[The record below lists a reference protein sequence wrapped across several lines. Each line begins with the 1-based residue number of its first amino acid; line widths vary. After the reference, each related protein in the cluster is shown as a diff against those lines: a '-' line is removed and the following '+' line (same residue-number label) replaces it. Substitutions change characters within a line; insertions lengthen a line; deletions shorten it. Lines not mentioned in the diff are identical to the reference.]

1 MEGIILLNR
10 SELIENI
17 ETMFT
22 EEKNRLIIVSPFN
35 NKEKNTIL
43 LEKLSKSNACI
54 HLFFRESTDNKD
66 KNKIIKFKDAFN
78 KINFFEIKNLHA
90 KAYISTKETIV
101 SSMNLNGNDSNFE
114 FGLKFDNTI
123 YSELYKKIINE
134 LKILLENNK
143 YDKNIIE
150 DSEIYLEYDE
160 YNRTRQ
166 DSPILNMKYLYRAI
180 MKKNNK
186 DWVKKEEY
194 NDDIYK
200 KVSSQMIKKFK
211 FDETN
216 FYKYEKVLKR
226 QTELDKEKYKYGINN
241 ITID

>member
-1 MEGIILLNR
+1 MESIILLNR

-17 ETMFT
+17 KTMFT

-43 LEKLSKSNACI
+43 LEKLLKSNARI
-54 HLFFRESTDNKD
+54 YLFFREPLNKND
-66 KNKIIKFKDAFN
+66 KNIIKFKDAFK

-90 KAYISTKETIV
+90 KAYISTKETII

-123 YSELYKKIINE
+123 YSEFYKKIINE

-150 DSEIYLEYDE
+150 DNEIYLEYDE

-180 MKKNNK
+180 MKKNNM
-186 DWVKKEEY
+186 DWKKEEEY

-200 KVSSQMIKKFK
+200 KVSSQMDKKFN

-216 FYKYEKVLKR
+216 FYKYENVLKR
-226 QTELDKEKYKYGINN
+226 QTELDKEQYKYGINN
-241 ITID
+241 ITIDA